1 MIEIADAEMEIKRQL
16 AELNEVEEEIEQE
29 SNHKASLQLLKEKML
44 VKKYVIEGQPDEA
57 QDLEALDDIDV
68 EIEKINLEID

>member
-29 SNHKASLQLLKEKML
+29 SNHKASL
-44 VKKYVIEGQPDEA
+44 
-57 QDLEALDDIDV
+57 
-68 EIEKINLEID
+68 